1 MRKLFAIL
9 TMLAALMLA
18 SVTAFAAPSLV
29 DNAKILTP
37 QQRQAVLAELHKQE
51 QAHNVRIAVVTMKT
65 IGGAV
70 PGEYA
75 NKLLDDVYNDG
86 AKGNMV
92 LLQVTNTRKWYIAT
106 DKQLKQVIVGNEA
119 TEYMSKPM
127 VAEFKKDNYAQGY
140 ITYAQKA
147 GELLEYYEK
156 EGEPW
161 DPNAGINWFALVIA
175 VGIGGAAAYGC
186 RALLISG
193 MSNVQ
198 KAVKANAYLVKKSF
212 ELTHSNDTYLYTNV
226 STVPKSKSSGGRSR
240 DDGSVSESSADSDH
254 GGGGGSY

>member
-161 DPNAGINWFALVIA
+161 DPDAGFNWFALVIA
-175 VGIGGAAAYGC
+175 AGIGGAAAYGW
-186 RALLISG
+186 RALLIQG
-193 MSNVQ
+193 MSNVRE
-198 KAVKANAYLVKKSF
+198 AVEANAYLDKQTF
-212 ELTHSNDTYLYTNV
+212 ALTHSNDTYLYTNI
-226 STVPKSKSSGGRSR
+226 SAVPKSKSSGSS

>member
-29 DNAKILTP
+29 DNAKVLTP
-37 QQRQAVLAELHKQE
+37 QQRQAVQAELHKQE
-51 QAHNVRIAVVTMKT
+51 QAHKVRNAVVTMKT

-92 LLQVTNTRKWYIAT
+92 LLQVTNTRKLYIAT
-106 DKQLKQVIVGNEA
+106 DKQLKQVIVGNEGV
-119 TEYMSKPM
+119 EYMSKPM

-161 DPNAGINWFALVIA
+161 DPNAGFNWFALVIA
-175 VGIGGAAAYGC
+175 AGIGGAAAYGW
-186 RALLISG
+186 RALLIQG
-193 MSNVQ
+193 MSNVRE
-198 KAVKANAYLVKKSF
+198 AVEANAYLDKQTF
-212 ELTHSNDTYLYTNV
+212 ALTHSNDTYLYTNV
-226 STVPKSKSSGGRSR
+226 SAVPKSKSSGSS
-240 DDGSVSESSADSDH
+240 DDGSVSESSADDDH

>member
-29 DNAKILTP
+29 DNAKVLTP

-106 DKQLKQVIVGNEA
+106 DKQLKQVIVGNEGV
-119 TEYMSKPM
+119 EYMSKPM

-161 DPNAGINWFALVIA
+161 DPNAGFNWFALVIA
-175 VGIGGAAAYGC
+175 AGIGGAAAYGW
-186 RALLISG
+186 RALLIQG
-193 MSNVQ
+193 MSNVRE
-198 KAVKANAYLVKKSF
+198 AVEANAYLDKQPYA
-212 ELTHSNDTYLYTNV
+212 LTHSNDTYLSTTV
-226 STVPKSKSSGGRSR
+226 SAVPKSKSSGSS
-240 DDGSVSESSADSDH
+240 DDGSVSESSADDNH

>member
-9 TMLAALMLA
+9 TMMAALMLA

-29 DNAKILTP
+29 DNAKVLTP

-51 QAHNVRIAVVTMKT
+51 QAHNVRIA
-65 IGGAV
+65 
-70 PGEYA
+70 GEYA

-86 AKGNMV
+86 TKGNMV

-106 DKQLKQVIVGNEA
+106 DKQLKQVIVGNEGI
-119 TEYMSKPM
+119 EYMSKPM
-127 VAEFKKDNYAQGY
+127 VAQFKKNDYAQGY

-161 DPNAGINWFALVIA
+161 DPNAGFNWFALVIA
-175 VGIGGAAAYGC
+175 AGIGGAAAYGC

-198 KAVKANAYLVKKSF
+198 EAVEANAYLDKQTF
-212 ELTHSNDTYLYTNV
+212 ALTHSNDTYLYTNI
-226 STVPKSKSSGGRSR
+226 SAVPKSKSSGGSS
-240 DDGSVSESSADSDH
+240 DDGSVSESSSDSDH

>member
-18 SVTAFAAPSLV
+18 SVTAFAAPSLA
-29 DNAKILTP
+29 DNAKLLTS
-37 QQRQAVLAELHKQE
+37 QQRQEVLAELHKQE

-86 AKGNMV
+86 VKGNMV
-92 LLQVTNTRKWYIAT
+92 LLQVTDNRKWYIAT
-106 DKQLKQVIVGNEA
+106 DKQLKQVIVGNEGI
-119 TEYMSKPM
+119 EYMSKPM
-127 VAEFKKDNYAQGY
+127 VAQFKKNDYAQGY

-161 DPNAGINWFALVIA
+161 DPDAGFSWFALLIA
-175 VGIGGAAAYGC
+175 AGIGGAVAYGW
-186 RALLISG
+186 RSLLISG
-193 MSNVQ
+193 MSNVRE
-198 KAVKANAYLVKKSF
+198 AVEANAYLDKQTF
-212 ELTHSNDTYLYTNV
+212 ALTHSNDTYLYTNV
-226 STVPKSKSSGGRSR
+226 SVVPKAKSSDSSS
-240 DDGSVSESSADSDH
+240 DGSVSESSSDDDH
-254 GGGGGSY
+254 GGGGGGY

>member
-29 DNAKILTP
+29 DNAQLLTP

-65 IGGAV
+65 IDGAV
-70 PGEYA
+70 PGKYA

-106 DKQLKQVIVGNEA
+106 DKQLKQVIVGNEGI
-119 TEYMSKPM
+119 EYMSKPM
-127 VAEFKKDNYAQGY
+127 VAQFKKNDYAQGY

-161 DPNAGINWFALVIA
+161 DPNAGFNWFALVIA
-175 VGIGGAAAYGC
+175 AGIGGAAAYGW
-186 RALLISG
+186 RALLIQG
-193 MSNVQ
+193 MSNVRE
-198 KAVKANAYLVKKSF
+198 AVEANAYLDKQTF

-226 STVPKSKSSGGRSR
+226 SAVPKSKSNGSS
-240 DDGSVSESSADSDH
+240 DDGSVSESSSDNDH

>member
-29 DNAKILTP
+29 DNAKVLTP
-37 QQRQAVLAELHKQE
+37 QQRQEVLAELHKQE

-75 NKLLDDVYNDG
+75 NK
-86 AKGNMV
+86 V

-106 DKQLKQVIVGNEA
+106 DKQLKQVIVGNEGV
-119 TEYMSKPM
+119 EYMSKPM

-161 DPNAGINWFALVIA
+161 DPNAGFNWFALVIA
-175 VGIGGAAAYGC
+175 AGIGGAAAYGC

-198 KAVKANAYLVKKSF
+198 RLLKQMLIWI
-212 ELTHSNDTYLYTNV
+212 
-226 STVPKSKSSGGRSR
+226 SKPLR
-240 DDGSVSESSADSDH
+240 
-254 GGGGGSY
+254 

>member
-29 DNAKILTP
+29 DNAKLLTP
-37 QQRQAVLAELHKQE
+37 QQRQEVLAELHKQE

-65 IGGAV
+65 IDGAV
-70 PGEYA
+70 PGKYA

-106 DKQLKQVIVGNEA
+106 DKQLKQVIVGNEGI
-119 TEYMSKPM
+119 EYMSKPM
-127 VAEFKKDNYAQGY
+127 VAQFKKNDYAQGY

-161 DPNAGINWFALVIA
+161 DPNAGFSWFALVIA
-175 VGIGGAAAYGC
+175 AGIGGAAAYGC

-198 KAVKANAYLVKKSF
+198 KAVKANAYLVKQSF
-212 ELTHSNDTYLYTNV
+212 ALTHSNDTYLYTSV
-226 STVPKSKSSGGRSR
+226 AAVPKAKQEDR
-240 DDGSVSESSADSDH
+240 DASDGSVSDHSGDSDH

>member
-29 DNAKILTP
+29 DNAKVLTP
-37 QQRQAVLAELHKQE
+37 QQRQEVLAELHKQE

-86 AKGNMV
+86 QKGNMV

-106 DKQLKQVIVGNEA
+106 DKQLKQVIVGNEGI
-119 TEYMSKPM
+119 EYMSKPM
-127 VAEFKKDNYAQGY
+127 VAQFKKNDYAQGY

-161 DPNAGINWFALVIA
+161 DPDAGFNWFALVIA
-175 VGIGGAAAYGC
+175 AGIGGAAAYGW
-186 RALLISG
+186 RALLIQG
-193 MSNVQ
+193 MSNVRE
-198 KAVKANAYLVKKSF
+198 AVEANAYLDKQTF
-212 ELTHSNDTYLYTNV
+212 ALTHSNDTYLYTNV
-226 STVPKSKSSGGRSR
+226 SAVPKSKSNGGSS
-240 DDGSVSESSADSDH
+240 DDGSVSESSSDDNH

>member
-29 DNAKILTP
+29 DNAKLLTP

-65 IGGAV
+65 IDGAV
-70 PGEYA
+70 PGKYA

-106 DKQLKQVIVGNEA
+106 DKQLKQVIVGNEGI
-119 TEYMSKPM
+119 EYMSKPM
-127 VAEFKKDNYAQGY
+127 VAQFKKNDYARATSPMLKKQASSLS
-140 ITYAQKA
+140 ITKRKA
-147 GELLEYYEK
+147 SRGILMQASTGLL
-156 EGEPW
+156 
-161 DPNAGINWFALVIA
+161 
-175 VGIGGAAAYGC
+175 
-186 RALLISG
+186 
-193 MSNVQ
+193 
-198 KAVKANAYLVKKSF
+198 
-212 ELTHSNDTYLYTNV
+212 
-226 STVPKSKSSGGRSR
+226 
-240 DDGSVSESSADSDH
+240 
-254 GGGGGSY
+254 

>member
-29 DNAKILTP
+29 DNAKVLTP

-92 LLQVTNTRKWYIAT
+92 LLQVINTRKWYIAT
-106 DKQLKQVIVGNEA
+106 DKQLKQVIVGNEGV
-119 TEYMSKPM
+119 EYMSKPM

-161 DPNAGINWFALVIA
+161 DPDAGFNWFALVIA
-175 VGIGGAAAYGC
+175 AGIGGAAYGW
-186 RALLISG
+186 RALLIQG
-193 MSNVQ
+193 MSNVRE
-198 KAVKANAYLVKKSF
+198 AVEANAYLDKQTF
-212 ELTHSNDTYLYTNV
+212 ALTHSNDTYLYTNV
-226 STVPKSKSSGGRSR
+226 SAVPKSKSSGSS
-240 DDGSVSESSADSDH
+240 DDGSVSESSADDNH
-254 GGGGGSY
+254 GGGGGGY

>member
-29 DNAKILTP
+29 DNAKVLTP
-37 QQRQAVLAELHKQE
+37 QQRQEVLAELHKQE

-65 IGGAV
+65 IGDAV

-86 AKGNMV
+86 QKGNMV

-106 DKQLKQVIVGNEA
+106 DKQLKQVIVGNEGI
-119 TEYMSKPM
+119 EYMSKPM
-127 VAEFKKDNYAQGY
+127 VAEFKKNDYAQGY

-161 DPNAGINWFALVIA
+161 DPNAGFNWFALVIA
-175 VGIGGAAAYGC
+175 AGIGGAVAESLAESGKVNKY
-186 RALLISG
+186 ISIEDIQTKAKV
-193 MSNVQ
+193 S
-198 KAVKANAYLVKKSF
+198 KAVIETLKECGALGDIPDSSQISLF
-212 ELTHSNDTYLYTNV
+212 E
-226 STVPKSKSSGGRSR
+226 GMI
-240 DDGSVSESSADSDH
+240 
-254 GGGGGSY
+254 

>member
-29 DNAKILTP
+29 DNAKVLTP

-161 DPNAGINWFALVIA
+161 DPNAGFNWFALVIA
-175 VGIGGAAAYGC
+175 AGIGGAAAYGC

-212 ELTHSNDTYLYTNV
+212 ELTHSNDTYLYTNI
-226 STVPKSKSSGGRSR
+226 SAVPKSKSSGSS